1 LNLRSLSNKVD
12 ISDFYFY
19 FFIFY
24 FFFSNIF
31 LTIFIENVFA
41 YASSSTLPSFSSFLE
56 RSEFLAD

>member
-1 LNLRSLSNKVD
+1 LIFLIFIFIFL
-12 ISDFYFY
+12 
-19 FFIFY
+19 FFI